1 MPRVKSI
8 INIENVV
15 ASATLRQHIDL
26 NTVVK
31 TFASVE
37 CRPEQF
43 PGLIYRMDESHVVI
57 LVFASGKIV
66 CTGAK
71 TEEEVY
77 ESINKLRDQLEKGEL
92 IIP

>member
-31 TFASVE
+31 TLASVE
-37 CRPEQF
+37 PQPEQLL
-43 PGLIYRMDESHVVI
+43 G
-57 LVFASGKIV
+57 LVFRLKKPRTAKASLHYLPNGVRVEGKIG
-66 CTGAK
+66 CC
-71 TEEEVY
+71 
-77 ESINKLRDQLEKGEL
+77 
-92 IIP
+92 